1 MAQCAGRAG
10 VVTSLPVCGCPH
22 SRLLVRPLRQ
32 SPCLRRPA
40 FCPTQHSQLS
50 AKRSEHRHAAF
61 TVASSKAQTAS
72 VFPAGKKQARVK
84 LPACILHVTAQDV
97 LQQDNFEEFLSK
109 AIGGGITGVLLTDV
123 SGSDGAALYEVAGK
137 LKTQLRG
144 RAVLLIADRTDIADA
159 AEADGV
165 VLSSKGESPLRQC
178 YSIMLVARQGKAD
191 DQVCK
196 TQRVCILQVCPQL

>member
-10 VVTSLPVCGCPH
+10 VVTSLPVCGCLH
-22 SRLLVRPLRQ
+22 SRLVVRPLRQ

-40 FCPTQHSQLS
+40 LRPAQHFQYA
-50 AKRSEHRHAAF
+50 AKRSELRHAAF

-97 LQQDNFEEFLSK
+97 LQQDNFDEFLSK

-137 LKTQLRG
+137 IKAQLRG
-144 RAVLLIADRTDIADA
+144 RALLLIADRTDIADA

-165 VLSSKGESPLRQC
+165 VLSSKGESPLL
-178 YSIMLVARQGKAD
+178 SANA
-191 DQVCK
+191 
-196 TQRVCILQVCPQL
+196 IL